1 MTTLPALST
10 RAKIVDILWNLLL
23 IAVGSSLCAV
33 AINGVLIPHRFISGG
48 VTGLVLII
56 NTLIKELPFA
66 PLYFLFNIPLYIFAY
81 RAVGKRFFLYS
92 VVGLLTFTTA
102 ATFLKI
108 DIPLADTLLAALF
121 GGILFGSGTGII
133 LRSYGSSGGSDILSI
148 ILLKRFSISLGN
160 TIMAI
165 NVIVIT
171 LVGFLFSLE
180 AVIYTLIYMFV
191 SSRIVD
197 MVVTGLS
204 QRKAVHIISKK
215 WKLISQEILSDI
227 RRGVT
232 VIEGQGGYSGQQEHI
247 LYTVITF
254 REIGQLKRIIS
265 QIDPTAFVVVSDTL
279 EVMNYRI
286 GNQPHW

>member
-1 MTTLPALST
+1 MTAIPAPST
-10 RAKIVDILWNLLL
+10 QAKVLDALWNLLL
-23 IAVGSSLCAV
+23 IIVGSSLCAL
-33 AINGVLIPHRFISGG
+33 AINGILIPHHFISGG
-48 VTGLVLII
+48 VTGIVLIV
-56 NTLIKELPFA
+56 NALVKEIPFG
-66 PLYFLFNIPLYIFAY
+66 PLYFLFNVPLYIFAY
-81 RAVGKRFFLYS
+81 QAVGKRFFIYS
-92 VVGLLTFTTA
+92 VIGLLSFTTA
-102 ATFLKI
+102 ATLIKI
-108 DIPLADTLLAALF
+108 PIPVNETLLAALL
-121 GGILFGSGTGII
+121 GGILFGGGTGII

-160 TIMAI
+160 TILAV
-165 NVIVIT
+165 NVLVMT

-180 AVIYTLIYMFV
+180 AVLYTLIYIYV

-197 MVVTGLS
+197 VVVTGLS
-204 QRKAVHIISKK
+204 QRKAVHIISKE
-215 WKLISQEILSDI
+215 WQRISEEILSDI

-232 VIEGQGGYSGQQEHI
+232 VIEGRGGYSGQREHI

-265 QIDPTAFVVVSDTL
+265 QLDPNAFVVISDTL

>member
-1 MTTLPALST
+1 MTALPALSS

-23 IAVGSSLCAV
+23 MTIGSSLCAV

-81 RAVGKRFFLYS
+81 RAVGKRFFTYS
-92 VVGLLTFTTA
+92 VIGLLIFTTA

-108 DIPLADTLLAALF
+108 DIPLTDTLLAALF
-121 GGILFGSGTGII
+121 GGVLFGIGTGII

-165 NVIVIT
+165 NIIVVT

-180 AVIYTLIYMFV
+180 AVMYTMIYMFV
-191 SSRIVD
+191 SSRVVD

-204 QRKAVHIISKK
+204 QRKAVHIISKE
-215 WKLISQEILSDI
+215 WERISQEILSDI

-232 VIEGQGGYSGQQEHI
+232 VIEGHGGYSGQPEHI

-254 REIGQLKRIIS
+254 REIGQLKRIIN